1 MSTQTTG
8 FTALAKKI
16 PMLCCYQKNILKD
29 SHCNSKIVLFVEYYK
44 IFLLLLLS
52 GTSTAAVRFI
62 VHKSTKVMW
71 IRISLFSFDNIVC
84 SDSLMQIHIKI
95 LIIRQGSIKCPCF
108 FSNQQQL
115 QLLFIIIFYLLI
127 HLQLWKTI
135 IHIVLGIKKSL
146 VCKPSLRKKREYYST
161 YYV

>member
-1 MSTQTTG
+1 M
-8 FTALAKKI
+8 
-16 PMLCCYQKNILKD
+16 
-29 SHCNSKIVLFVEYYK
+29 
-44 IFLLLLLS
+44 
-52 GTSTAAVRFI
+52 RFI

-71 IRISLFSFDNIVC
+71 IRISLFSFDSIVC

-146 VCKPSLRKKREYYST
+146 VCKPSSQQARRGIVIYNYIWIWNQVGGNFLIHFGMYLVLALRLQNN
-161 YYV
+161 